1 MTHLSVNVNKIATL
15 RNTRELEIPDIVQ
28 LSRIAR
34 PPDPWG
40 GRAAVAWA
48 RRLSEDGG
56 YGLEAERLVE
66 VAAAIDG
73 IYGRRAMAVTA

>member
-1 MTHLSVNVNKIATL
+1 VGGSFYDFTATHARGTSEQT
-15 RNTRELEIPDIVQ
+15 
-28 LSRIAR
+28 IAR

-56 YGLEAERLVE
+56 YDLEAERLVE

-73 IYGRRAMAVTA
+73 IYGRRPAAVTA